1 MKNIGIFGEYEEKHQ
16 RLLDNLAMYQT
27 MKQFIESL
35 GQYPE
40 DEEHDAYTEQMMES
54 LFEIINRYTED
65 ARKDD
70 DYKDHQVRATF
81 KEEALK
87 SQVVVGDL
95 VEPEGIPL
103 KRYYGVINVV
113 VWVPENFAAFTN
125 LIYIN
130 QNDWIRV
137 YSPKVDKEWTLKMGE
152 YKKINK
158 NT

>member
-40 DEEHDAYTEQMMES
+40 DAGHDEYTEQMMQS
-54 LFEIINRYTED
+54 LFEIISRYADD
-65 ARKDD
+65 ARQDD
-70 DYKDHQVRATF
+70 DYQDHQVRATF
-81 KEEALK
+81 HDEALK
-87 SQVVVGDL
+87 SQVMVGDL

-103 KRYYGVINVV
+103 RRYYGLINVV

-125 LIYIN
+125 VIYIN

-137 YSPKVDKEWTLKMGE
+137 YSPKVGKEWTLKMGE

-158 NT
+158 Q

>member
-70 DYKDHQVRATF
+70 DYQDH
-81 KEEALK
+81 
-87 SQVVVGDL
+87 
-95 VEPEGIPL
+95 
-103 KRYYGVINVV
+103 
-113 VWVPENFAAFTN
+113 
-125 LIYIN
+125 
-130 QNDWIRV
+130 
-137 YSPKVDKEWTLKMGE
+137 
-152 YKKINK
+152 
-158 NT
+158 